1 MHIIIDSGQL
11 GLSLFLRSFPPSIRT
26 QTHFKVIYIFV
37 PILTVLAK
45 KQNYVSKSTLN
56 IVYEETLRSREKTD
70 KVYLTHTMWIS
81 TNENAT
87 LA

>member
-37 PILTVLAK
+37 PILTVLGK
-45 KQNYVSKSTLN
+45 KKKTK
-56 IVYEETLRSREKTD
+56 LRQQEYFEHS
-70 KVYLTHTMWIS
+70 L
-81 TNENAT
+81 
-87 LA
+87 